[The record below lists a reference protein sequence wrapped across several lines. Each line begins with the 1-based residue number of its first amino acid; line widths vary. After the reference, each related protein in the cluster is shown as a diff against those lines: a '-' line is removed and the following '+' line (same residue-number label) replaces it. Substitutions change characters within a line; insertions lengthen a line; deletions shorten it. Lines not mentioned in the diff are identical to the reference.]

1 MQSILV
7 VYNPKDLEFNIEG
20 VEVVSAR
27 AYLTEGKYSNL
38 RKLRVFNLSRYY
50 RYQSTG
56 YYVSLIAEA
65 RGHRAIP
72 SITTIQDFK
81 SQAIVRVISDEI
93 DELIQKSFRKLK
105 SDKFTLSIY
114 FGQNLSK
121 QYETLSR
128 KLYNLFQAP
137 LLRAH
142 FIYHKKWILQ
152 NISPVSVREIP
163 DEHRAFIVQFANEYF
178 STKRFNASKF
188 IPAKYDL
195 AILVNPQEKAPPS
208 TKKVINY
215 FLEAAESLGFNAEL
229 ITKDDYNRIAEF
241 DALFIRETTAV
252 NHYTYKFSRRAT
264 AEGLVVIDDPGSIL
278 KCCNKVYL
286 AEVLTKGRIAIPK
299 TLIVHKANRHIVEQE
314 IGFPCV
320 LKKPDSSFSQ
330 GVTKVENS
338 FDLQKN
344 LNSLL
349 DDSDLVI
356 AQEYLPTEFDW
367 RVGVLDGKPLFACKY
382 FMAKNHWQIYNW
394 IDKKNKKWGR
404 VETLP
409 VKNVPSEII
418 QTAVKAA
425 NLIGNGF
432 YGVDLKKVNGKIL
445 VIEINDNPSLE
456 DGEEDKFLGRELYL
470 AIIKSFLKR
479 IEQTKNREKFLPEK
493 YKRIAKKNGGTQKKI
508 SPL

>member
-27 AYLTEGKYSNL
+27 TYLTDSRFSNI

-93 DELIQKSFRKLK
+93 DELIQDSFSSLQ

-114 FGQNLSK
+114 FGQNLSR
-121 QYETLSR
+121 QFASLSR

-142 FIYHKKWILQ
+142 FIFHKKWILQ
-152 NISPVSVREIP
+152 NISPISVREIP
-163 DEHRAFIVQFANEYF
+163 NEHNPFVIQFANEYF
-178 STKRFNASKF
+178 STKRFNPSK
-188 IPAKYDL
+188 ITRSKYDL
-195 AILVNPQEKAPPS
+195 AILVNPTEKAPPS
-208 TKKVINY
+208 TKKVIN
-215 FLEAAESLGFNAEL
+215 FFMDAAEMLGFNAEL
-229 ITKDDYNRIAEF
+229 ITREDYNRIAEF

-252 NHYTYKFSRRAT
+252 NHHTYKFSRRAF
-264 AEGLVVIDDPGSIL
+264 AEGLVVIDDPVSIL

-286 AEVLTKGRIAIPK
+286 AEVLAKARIPIPK
-299 TLIVHKANRHIVEQE
+299 TLIVHKDNRHVVEKE

-344 LNSLL
+344 LNVLL

-356 AQEYLPTEFDW
+356 AQEYLPTEYDW
-367 RVGVLDGKPLFACKY
+367 RIGVLDGKPLYACKY
-382 FMAKNHWQIYNW
+382 YMAQNHWQIYNW
-394 IDKKNKKWGR
+394 VEKHRKKYGE

-409 VKNVPSEII
+409 IRKVPAEVIE
-418 QTAVKAA
+418 TAVKAA

-432 YGVDLKKVNGKIL
+432 YGVDLKKAKGKAL
-445 VIEINDNPSLE
+445 VIEVNDNPSLE
-456 DGEEDKFLGRELYL
+456 DGEEDRFLGQGLYL
-470 AIIKSFLKR
+470 TILKSFLRR
-479 IEQTKNREKFLPEK
+479 IEQNKNFSNER
-493 YKRIAKKNGGTQKKI
+493 KR
-508 SPL
+508 

>member
-7 VYNPKDLEFNIEG
+7 VYNPEDLEFNIEG

-27 AYLTEGKYSNL
+27 TYLTDSKYSNI

-72 SITTIQDFK
+72 SVTTIQDFK

-93 DELIQKSFRKLK
+93 DELIQKSFSSLK
-105 SDKFTLSIY
+105 SDKFILSIY
-114 FGQNLSK
+114 FGQNLAK
-121 QYETLSR
+121 QYEALSR

-163 DEHRAFIVQFANEYF
+163 EEHKPFVVKFANEYF
-178 STKRFNASKF
+178 STKRFNPSK
-188 IPAKYDL
+188 ITRTKYDL
-195 AILVNPQEKAPPS
+195 AILINPEEKAPPS
-208 TKKVINY
+208 TRKVIHY
-215 FLEAAESLGFNAEL
+215 LLDAAESLGFNAEL
-229 ITKDDYNRIAEF
+229 ITKEDYSRIAEF

-252 NHYTYKFSRRAT
+252 NHHTYKFSRRAF
-264 AEGLVVIDDPGSIL
+264 AEGLVVIDDPVSIL

-286 AEVLTKGRIAIPK
+286 AEVLAKARIPIPK
-299 TLIVHKANRHIVEQE
+299 TLIVHKANRHRVENE

-330 GVTKVENS
+330 GVIKVENPP
-338 FDLQKN
+338 DLQKN
-344 LNSLL
+344 LDILL
-349 DDSDLVI
+349 NDSDLVI
-356 AQEYLPTEFDW
+356 AQEYLPTEYDW
-367 RVGVLDGKPLFACKY
+367 RIGVLDGKPLFACKY

-394 IDKKNKKWGR
+394 IDKERKKYGK

-409 VKNVPSEII
+409 VENVPQDII
-418 QTAVKAA
+418 ETALKAA

-432 YGVDLKKVNGKIL
+432 YGVDIKKANGKTL

-456 DGEEDKFLGRELYL
+456 DGEEDKYLGQELYL
-470 AIIKSFLKR
+470 TILRSFLRR
-479 IEQTKNREKFLPEK
+479 IEQNKNIGNERKHQ
-493 YKRIAKKNGGTQKKI
+493 AI
-508 SPL
+508 SSF

>member
-27 AYLTEGKYSNL
+27 NYLTDIKYSNT

-65 RGHRAIP
+65 RGHKAIP

-93 DELIQKSFRKLK
+93 DELIQKSFSSLK

-114 FGQNLSK
+114 FGQNLAK
-121 QYETLSR
+121 QYEALSR

-142 FIYHKKWILQ
+142 FIFHKKWILQ

-163 DEHRAFIVQFANEYF
+163 GEHNPFVVQFANEYF
-178 STKRFNASKF
+178 STKRFNPSK
-188 IPAKYDL
+188 ITRTKYDL
-195 AILVNPQEKAPPS
+195 AILINPEEKAPPS
-208 TKKVINY
+208 TKKVIHY
-215 FLEAAESLGFNAEL
+215 FLDAAESLGFNAEL
-229 ITKDDYNRIAEF
+229 ITRDDYSRIAEF

-252 NHYTYKFSRRAT
+252 NHYTYKFSRRAF
-264 AEGLVVIDDPGSIL
+264 AEGLVVIDDPASIL

-286 AEVLTKGRIAIPK
+286 AEVLAKARIPIPK
-299 TLIVHKANRHIVEQE
+299 TLIVHKDNCHMVENV

-330 GVTKVENS
+330 GVIKVANS
-338 FDLQKN
+338 FELQKN
-344 LNSLL
+344 LELLL

-356 AQEYLPTEFDW
+356 AQEYLPTEYDW

-394 IDKKNKKWGR
+394 LDKNRKKFGK

-409 VKNVPSEII
+409 VENVPPEII
-418 QTAVKAA
+418 ETALKAA

-432 YGVDLKKVNGKIL
+432 YGVDLKKANGKTL
-445 VIEINDNPSLE
+445 VIEVNDNPSLE
-456 DGEEDKFLGRELYL
+456 DGEEDKFLGQELYL
-470 AIIKSFLKR
+470 TILKSFLTR
-479 IEQTKNREKFLPEK
+479 IEQNKNFSNERKH
-493 YKRIAKKNGGTQKKI
+493 
-508 SPL
+508 